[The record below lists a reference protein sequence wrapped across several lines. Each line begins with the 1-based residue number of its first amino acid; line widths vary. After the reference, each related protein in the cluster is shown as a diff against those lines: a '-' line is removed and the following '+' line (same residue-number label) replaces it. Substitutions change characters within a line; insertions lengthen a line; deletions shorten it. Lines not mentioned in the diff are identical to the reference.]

1 MSGEVT
7 LGLMQLL
14 IEAYQDA
21 DRMPAHVLFAIVI
34 SKSALL
40 SMQLGIMATILM
52 NCGQGRLRRVI
63 Y

>member
-1 MSGEVT
+1 
-7 LGLMQLL
+7 MQLL

-21 DRMPAHVLFAIVI
+21 DRTPAHVLFAIVI

-52 NCGQGRLRRVI
+52 NCGQGGLRRVI